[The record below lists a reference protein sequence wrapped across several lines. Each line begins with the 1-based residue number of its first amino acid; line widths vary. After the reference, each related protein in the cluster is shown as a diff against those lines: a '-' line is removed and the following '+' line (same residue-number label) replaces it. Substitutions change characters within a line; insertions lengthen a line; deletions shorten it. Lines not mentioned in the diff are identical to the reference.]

1 MVPALKKHSFADMI
15 HIVSF
20 IDVLLIF
27 VSLVK
32 PLLQVLG
39 CLTKRPSPGFFLPII
54 GEVTNGKKLLSRPTH
69 GRQRSSVATV
79 DLSWQTCVQD
89 YFLATHC
96 CLASPEEAGGK
107 IDSHQCPSVLATLRL
122 DAFVMDFIL
131 EGKKPRLRLGN
142 SRKTVSWLLIARN
155 PWRTWMWNW
164 LPSVNSSFPCVVP
177 SWLLWTR
184 CIYDGL
190 YWGKIGPASDWDT

>member
-27 VSLVK
+27 VSLV
-32 PLLQVLG
+32 QVLG

-79 DLSWQTCVQD
+79 DLS
-89 YFLATHC
+89 
-96 CLASPEEAGGK
+96 
-107 IDSHQCPSVLATLRL
+107 
-122 DAFVMDFIL
+122 
-131 EGKKPRLRLGN
+131 
-142 SRKTVSWLLIARN
+142 
-155 PWRTWMWNW
+155 
-164 LPSVNSSFPCVVP
+164 
-177 SWLLWTR
+177 
-184 CIYDGL
+184 
-190 YWGKIGPASDWDT
+190 